1 MKQAGILL
9 IDTDKAL
16 MADVVSTLEAA
27 GFQVTCVARGHRG
40 LSSVY
45 EDRPDVLIVAEQV
58 PGINVEEL
66 CSKLRELSRLP
77 IIVLGNSQ
85 EKSHEVRM
93 LEAGAD
99 AYISKP
105 PDAVELVAQVRSL
118 LRRIR
123 GPQSPST
130 GGGPGGDL
138 PTRSA
143 RRGDG
148 RGGLTS
154 TEFRLLSCLRLNEG
168 SLVPYPQLMAEV
180 WGDREVSRDCLKFY
194 VRRLRQKLG
203 RALGS
208 AGFILNHS
216 GVGYRFSRTI

>member
-1 MKQAGILL
+1 
-9 IDTDKAL
+9 
-16 MADVVSTLEAA
+16 
-27 GFQVTCVARGHRG
+27 VARGHRG
-40 LSSVY
+40 LASVY
-45 EDRPDVLIVAEQV
+45 EDRPDLVIVAEQV

-66 CSKLRELSRLP
+66 CSRLRQVSHLP
-77 IIVLGNSQ
+77 IIVLGNI
-85 EKSHEVRM
+85 EDGSHEAHI

-99 AYISKP
+99 AYMSKP

-118 LRRIR
+118 LRRAR

-130 GGGPGGDL
+130 GGGPGSDL
-138 PTRSA
+138 PTCSA
-143 RRGDG
+143 RRGNG
-148 RGGLTS
+148 HGGLTS

-203 RALGS
+203 WALGS

-216 GVGYRFSRTI
+216 GVGYRFSRTISRGHASASGTGPATPWVEGPKTG

>member
-1 MKQAGILL
+1 MWRSCAPGCGRYPTFPSLSWATSRTGAMRSTSLRQGPTLTCPNRL
-9 IDTDKAL
+9 IVWSWWPGCAPCC
-16 MADVVSTLEAA
+16 AA
-27 GFQVTCVARGHRG
+27 PGDRIPLRQGEARG
-40 LSSVY
+40 V
-45 EDRPDVLIVAEQV
+45 DIP
-58 PGINVEEL
+58 
-66 CSKLRELSRLP
+66 
-77 IIVLGNSQ
+77 
-85 EKSHEVRM
+85 M
-93 LEAGAD
+93 
-99 AYISKP
+99 
-105 PDAVELVAQVRSL
+105 
-118 LRRIR
+118 
-123 GPQSPST
+123 
-130 GGGPGGDL
+130 
-138 PTRSA
+138 RSA

-216 GVGYRFSRTI
+216 GVGYRFSRTM